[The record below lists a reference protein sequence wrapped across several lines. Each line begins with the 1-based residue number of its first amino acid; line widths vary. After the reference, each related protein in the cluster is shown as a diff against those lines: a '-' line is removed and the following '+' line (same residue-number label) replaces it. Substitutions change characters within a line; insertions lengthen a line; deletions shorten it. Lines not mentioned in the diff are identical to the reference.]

1 MTAAIA
7 RLNRRTFASLQHYP
21 NYRLFFGGQV
31 ISVTGSWMQNIAS
44 GWLIVTLTHSPVA
57 VGVLAL
63 AQFLPFT
70 IFGLFAGS
78 IVDRVDNRKLIIG
91 TQAVQMVLAAALAG
105 IALGGVAVPWMVYV
119 IAFLRGGVLVLD
131 VPARQSFTY
140 RMVGPAELPNA
151 IALNSS
157 LFNASRVIGPAL
169 GGLVIAAVGLG
180 FCFVSNAVSFL
191 AVLASLLL
199 MDERTLFGARRPDVR
214 PTIWRGTREGIA
226 FARRNRRVWVTLL
239 VVGVVSTVSFNLNV
253 ILPVLASSTLHAGPQ
268 TFGIISAC
276 FGAGALAGAL
286 VSASLSRASWR
297 ILALG
302 TGLFGLAELLLAPE
316 RSVWAA
322 GILLVALGASFTT
335 WTSNANSGVQ
345 LEAPDHLRGRVV
357 GLYFYAFNG
366 AAPLGGL
373 LVGWLSALGGTELA
387 LAVGGLA
394 ALAMTAVCV
403 VALRGE
409 PARPK
414 PLAERAEPAAL
425 AA

>member
-1 MTAAIA
+1 MTAALG
-7 RLNRRTFASLQHYP
+7 RLNRRTFASLQRYP

-44 GWLIVTLTHSPVA
+44 AWLIVTLTHSPVA

-70 IFGLFAGS
+70 IFGLFAGV
-78 IVDRVDNRKLIIG
+78 IVDRFDNRKLIIG
-91 TQAVQMVLAAALAG
+91 TQAVQMVLAAALAA

-119 IAFLRGGVLVLD
+119 IAFMRGTVLVLD
-131 VPARQSFTY
+131 VPARQSLTY

-169 GGLVIAAVGLG
+169 GGLVIAAIGLG
-180 FCFVSNAVSFL
+180 FCFVANAVSFL

-199 MDERTLFGARRPDVR
+199 MDERKLFPVRRPDVM
-214 PTIWRGTREGIA
+214 PTIWRGTREGLG
-226 FARRNRRVWVTLL
+226 FVRRNKRVRITLL
-239 VVGVVSTVSFNLNV
+239 IVAVISTLSFNLNV
-253 ILPVLASSTLHAGPQ
+253 ILPVLASTTLHAGPQ

-276 FGAGALAGAL
+276 FGAGALIGAL
-286 VSASLSRASWR
+286 VSASVGRASWK
-297 ILALG
+297 ILAIG

-322 GILLVALGASFTT
+322 GVLLIVLGAAFTT

-373 LVGWLSALGGTELA
+373 LVGWLSAMGGTELA
-387 LAVGGLA
+387 LAVGGIA
-394 ALAMTAVCV
+394 ALAMTAVGV
-403 VALRGE
+403 VALRDE
-409 PARPK
+409 PARPT
-414 PLAERAEPAAL
+414 PLAERAEPSAL

>member
-1 MTAAIA
+1 MTAALA
-7 RLNRRTFASLQHYP
+7 RLNRRTFASLQQYP

-31 ISVTGSWMQNIAS
+31 VSVTGSWMQNIAS
-44 GWLIVTLTHSPVA
+44 GWLIITLTHSPVA

-70 IFGLFAGS
+70 IFGLFAGV
-78 IVDRVDNRKLIIG
+78 IVDRFDNRKLIIG
-91 TQAVQMVLAAALAG
+91 TQAVQMMLAAALAA

-119 IAFLRGGVLVLD
+119 IAFLRGSVLVLD
-131 VPARQSFTY
+131 VPARQSLTY
-140 RMVGPAELPNA
+140 RMVGPSELPNA

-199 MDERTLFGARRPDVR
+199 MDERKLFPVIRSQVR
-214 PTIWRGTREGIA
+214 PTLLRGTREGLA
-226 FARRNRRVWVTLL
+226 FALRNRRVLVTL
-239 VVGVVSTVSFNLNV
+239 VIVAVVSTFSFNLNV
-253 ILPVLASSTLHAGPQ
+253 ILPVLASTTLHAGPQ
-268 TFGIISAC
+268 TFGLISAC
-276 FGAGALAGAL
+276 FGAGALIGAL
-286 VSASLSRASWR
+286 VSASVGRASWK
-297 ILALG
+297 IVTLG

-322 GILLVALGASFTT
+322 GVLLVVLGAAFTT

-373 LVGWLSALGGTELA
+373 LVGWLSARGGTELA
-387 LAVGGLA
+387 LVVGGIA
-394 ALAMTAVCV
+394 ALLMTVIGA
-403 VALRGE
+403 VALRDE
-409 PARPK
+409 PARPE
-414 PLAERAEPAAL
+414 PLAEHSEPAAL

>member
-1 MTAAIA
+1 
-7 RLNRRTFASLQHYP
+7 
-21 NYRLFFGGQV
+21 
-31 ISVTGSWMQNIAS
+31 MQNIAS

-70 IFGLFAGS
+70 IFGLFAGAV
-78 IVDRVDNRKLIIG
+78 VDRFDNRKLIIG
-91 TQAVQMVLAAALAG
+91 TQATQMVLAAALAA

-119 IAFLRGGVLVLD
+119 IAFLRGSVLVLD
-131 VPARQSFTY
+131 VPARQSLTY

-169 GGLVIAAVGLG
+169 GGLVIAAIGLG
-180 FCFVSNAVSFL
+180 FCFVANAVSFL

-199 MDERTLFGARRPDVR
+199 MDERKLFPVRRPDVM
-214 PTIWRGTREGIA
+214 PTIWRGTREGLGFA
-226 FARRNRRVWVTLL
+226 FRNRRVRVTLL
-239 VVGVVSTVSFNLNV
+239 IVLVISTLSFNLNV
-253 ILPVLASSTLHAGPQ
+253 ILPVLASTTLHAGPQ

-276 FGAGALAGAL
+276 FGAGALIGAL
-286 VSASLSRASWR
+286 VSASVGHASWK
-297 ILALG
+297 ILAAG

-322 GILLVALGASFTT
+322 GVLLVVLGAAFTT

-373 LVGWLSALGGTELA
+373 LVGWLSAMGGTELA
-387 LAVGGLA
+387 LAIGGVA
-394 ALAMTAVCV
+394 ALTMTVVGA
-403 VALRGE
+403 VALRDE

-414 PLAERAEPAAL
+414 PLAERAEPTAL

>member
-1 MTAAIA
+1 VTAAIA

-199 MDERTLFGARRPDVR
+199 MDERKLFGARRPDVR

-403 VALRGE
+403 FALRDE

-414 PLAERAEPAAL
+414 PLAEAAEPAAL

>member
-1 MTAAIA
+1 VTAALH
-7 RLNRRTFASLQHYP
+7 RLNRRTFASLQQYP

-31 ISVTGSWMQNIAS
+31 VSVTGSWMQNIAS
-44 GWLIVTLTHSPVA
+44 AWLIVTLTHSPVA

-70 IFGLFAGS
+70 IFGLFAGVL
-78 IVDRVDNRKLIIG
+78 VDRFDTRKLVIG

-105 IALGGVAVPWMVYV
+105 IALTGVAVPWMVYV
-119 IAFLRGGVLVLD
+119 IAFARGSVLVLD
-131 VPARQSFTY
+131 VPARQALTY

-169 GGLVIAAVGLG
+169 GGVVIAAFGLG
-180 FCFVSNAVSFL
+180 FCFVSNAISFL
-191 AVLASLLL
+191 AVLASLLA
-199 MDERTLFGARRPDVR
+199 MDERKLFRLKRPDVR

-226 FARRNRRVWVTLL
+226 FALGNRRVRITLL
-239 VVGVVSTVSFNLNV
+239 IVLVVSTLGFNLNV
-253 ILPVLASSTLHAGPQ
+253 ILPVLASTTLQAGPQ

-276 FGAGALAGAL
+276 FGAGALVGAL
-286 VSASLSRASWR
+286 VSASIGRASWK
-297 ILALG
+297 ILAAG
-302 TGLFGLAELLLAPE
+302 TGLFGLTELLLAPE

-322 GILLVALGASFTT
+322 GVLLVVLGAAFTT

-373 LVGWLSALGGTELA
+373 LVGWLSATGGTELA
-387 LAVGGLA
+387 LAVGGIA
-394 ALAMTAVCV
+394 SLAMTAVGV
-403 VALRGE
+403 VALRDE

-414 PLAERAEPAAL
+414 PLERTEPAAL

>member
-1 MTAAIA
+1 VTAAIA
-7 RLNRRTFASLQHYP
+7 RLNRRTFASLQQYP

-31 ISVTGSWMQNIAS
+31 VSVTGSWMQNIAS
-44 GWLIVTLTHSPVA
+44 GWLIITLTHSPVA

-70 IFGLFAGS
+70 IFGLFAGV
-78 IVDRVDNRKLIIG
+78 IVDRFDNRKLIIG
-91 TQAVQMVLAAALAG
+91 TQAVQMVLAAALAA

-119 IAFLRGGVLVLD
+119 IAFLRGSVLVLD
-131 VPARQSFTY
+131 VPARQSLTY

-199 MDERTLFGARRPDVR
+199 MDERKLFPVVR
-214 PTIWRGTREGIA
+214 AKVPPTILRGTREGLA
-226 FARRNRRVWVTLL
+226 FALRNRRVLVTLAI
-239 VVGVVSTVSFNLNV
+239 VAMVSTFSFNLNV
-253 ILPVLASSTLHAGPQ
+253 ILPVLASTTLHAGPQ
-268 TFGIISAC
+268 TFGLISAC
-276 FGAGALAGAL
+276 FGAGALIGAL
-286 VSASLSRASWR
+286 VSASVGRASWK
-297 ILALG
+297 IVTLG
-302 TGLFGLAELLLAPE
+302 TGLFGLTELLLAPE

-322 GILLVALGASFTT
+322 GLLLIVLGAAFTT

-373 LVGWLSALGGTELA
+373 LVGWLSAMGGTELA
-387 LAVGGLA
+387 LAVGGIV
-394 ALAMTAVCV
+394 ALVMTAVGV
-403 VALRGE
+403 VALRDE
-409 PARPK
+409 PARPE
-414 PLAERAEPAAL
+414 PLVERVEPTAL

>member
-1 MTAAIA
+1 MTQAFV
-7 RLNRRTFASLQHYP
+7 RLNRRTFASLQQYP

-70 IFGLFAGS
+70 IFGLFAGVV
-78 IVDRVDNRKLIIG
+78 VDRFDNRKLIIG
-91 TQAVQMVLAAALAG
+91 TQATQMVLAAALAA

-119 IAFLRGGVLVLD
+119 IAFLRGSVLVLD
-131 VPARQSFTY
+131 VPARQSLTY

-169 GGLVIAAVGLG
+169 GGLVIAAIGLG
-180 FCFVSNAVSFL
+180 FCFVANAVSFL

-199 MDERTLFGARRPDVR
+199 MDERKLFPVRRPDVT
-214 PTIWRGTREGIA
+214 PTIWRGTREGLGFA
-226 FARRNRRVWVTLL
+226 FGNRRVRVTLL
-239 VVGVVSTVSFNLNV
+239 IVLVISTLSFNLNV
-253 ILPVLASSTLHAGPQ
+253 ILPVLASTTLHAGPQ

-276 FGAGALAGAL
+276 FGAGALIGAL
-286 VSASLSRASWR
+286 VSASVGRASWK
-297 ILALG
+297 ILAAG

-322 GILLVALGASFTT
+322 GVLLILLGAAFTT

-373 LVGWLSALGGTELA
+373 LVGWLSAMGGTELA
-387 LAVGGLA
+387 LAVGGIA
-394 ALAMTAVCV
+394 ALTMTAVGV
-403 VALRGE
+403 VALRDE
-409 PARPK
+409 PTRPK
-414 PLAERAEPAAL
+414 PLAERAEPTAL

>member
-1 MTAAIA
+1 MTAALH
-7 RLNRRTFASLQHYP
+7 RLNRRTFASLQQYP

-31 ISVTGSWMQNIAS
+31 VSVTGSWMQNIAS
-44 GWLIVTLTHSPVA
+44 AWLIVTLTHSPVA

-63 AQFLPFT
+63 SQFLPFT
-70 IFGLFAGS
+70 IFGLFAGVL
-78 IVDRVDNRKLIIG
+78 VDRFDTRKLVIG

-105 IALGGVAVPWMVYV
+105 IALTGVAVPWMVYV
-119 IAFLRGGVLVLD
+119 IAFARGSVLVLD
-131 VPARQSFTY
+131 VPARQALTY

-169 GGLVIAAVGLG
+169 GGVVIAAFGLG
-180 FCFVSNAVSFL
+180 FCFVSNAISFL
-191 AVLASLLL
+191 AVLASLLA
-199 MDERTLFGARRPDVR
+199 MDERKLFRLKRPDVR
-214 PTIWRGTREGIA
+214 PTIWRGTRKGIA
-226 FARRNRRVWVTLL
+226 FALGNRRVRITLL
-239 VVGVVSTVSFNLNV
+239 IVLVVSTLGFNLNV
-253 ILPVLASSTLHAGPQ
+253 ILPVLASTTLQAGPQ

-276 FGAGALAGAL
+276 FGAGALVGAL
-286 VSASLSRASWR
+286 VSASIGRASWK
-297 ILALG
+297 ILAAG
-302 TGLFGLAELLLAPE
+302 TGLFGLTELLLAPE

-322 GILLVALGASFTT
+322 GVLLVVLGAAFTT

-373 LVGWLSALGGTELA
+373 LVGWLSATGGTELA
-387 LAVGGLA
+387 LAVGGIA
-394 ALAMTAVCV
+394 SLAMTAVGV
-403 VALRGE
+403 VALRDE

-414 PLAERAEPAAL
+414 PLERTEPAAL

>member
-1 MTAAIA
+1 VTAALH
-7 RLNRRTFASLQHYP
+7 RLNRRTFASLRRYP

-44 GWLIVTLTHSPVA
+44 AWLIITLTHSPVA

-70 IFGLFAGS
+70 IFGLFAGV
-78 IVDRVDNRKLIIG
+78 IVDRFDNRKLVIG
-91 TQAVQMVLAAALAG
+91 TQAVQMVLAATLATIALA
-105 IALGGVAVPWMVYV
+105 GVAVPWMVYV
-119 IAFLRGGVLVLD
+119 IAFARGAVLVLD
-131 VPARQSFTY
+131 VPARQSLTY

-169 GGLVIAAVGLG
+169 GGVVIAVFGLG
-180 FCFVSNAVSFL
+180 FCFVSNAISFL

-199 MDERTLFGARRPDVR
+199 MDVRKLFPVKRPDVR
-214 PTIWRGTREGIA
+214 PTIWRGTREGIS
-226 FARRNRRVWVTLL
+226 FALGNRRVRVTLL
-239 VVGVVSTVSFNLNV
+239 IVLVVSTLGFNLNV
-253 ILPVLASSTLHAGPQ
+253 ILPVLASKTLLAGPQ

-276 FGAGALAGAL
+276 FGAGALIGAL
-286 VSASLSRASWR
+286 VSASVGRASWK
-297 ILALG
+297 ILAAG
-302 TGLFGLAELLLAPE
+302 TGLFGLTELLLAPE
-316 RSVWAA
+316 RSVWTA
-322 GILLVALGASFTT
+322 GVLLVVLGAAFTT

-373 LVGWLSALGGTELA
+373 LVGWLSAQGGTELA
-387 LAVGGLA
+387 LAVGGIA
-394 ALAMTAVCV
+394 SLAMTAVGV

-414 PLAERAEPAAL
+414 PLERAQPAAL

>member
-1 MTAAIA
+1 VTAAIA

-157 LFNASRVIGPAL
+157 LFNASRVVGPAL

-199 MDERTLFGARRPDVR
+199 MDERKLFGAPRPDVR

-253 ILPVLASSTLHAGPQ
+253 ILPVLASTTLHSGPQ

-286 VSASLSRASWR
+286 VSASLGRASWK

-322 GILLVALGASFTT
+322 GVLLIALGASFTT

-345 LEAPDHLRGRVV
+345 LESPDHLRGRVV

-403 VALRGE
+403 AALRGE
-409 PARPK
+409 PARPR

>member
-1 MTAAIA
+1 MTAALH
-7 RLNRRTFASLQHYP
+7 RLNRRTFASLQQYP

-31 ISVTGSWMQNIAS
+31 VSVTGSWMQNIAS
-44 GWLIVTLTHSPVA
+44 AWLIVTLTHSPVA

-70 IFGLFAGS
+70 IFGLFAGVL
-78 IVDRVDNRKLIIG
+78 VDRFDTRKLVIG

-105 IALGGVAVPWMVYV
+105 IALTGVAVPWMVYV
-119 IAFLRGGVLVLD
+119 IAFARGSVLVLD
-131 VPARQSFTY
+131 VPARQALTY

-169 GGLVIAAVGLG
+169 GGVVIAAFGLG
-180 FCFVSNAVSFL
+180 FCFVSNAISFL
-191 AVLASLLL
+191 AVLASLLA
-199 MDERTLFGARRPDVR
+199 MDERKLFRLKRPDVR

-226 FARRNRRVWVTLL
+226 FALGNRRVRITLL
-239 VVGVVSTVSFNLNV
+239 IVLVVSTLGFNLNV
-253 ILPVLASSTLHAGPQ
+253 ILPVLASTTLQAGPQ

-276 FGAGALAGAL
+276 FGAGALVGAL
-286 VSASLSRASWR
+286 VSASIGRASWK
-297 ILALG
+297 ILAAG
-302 TGLFGLAELLLAPE
+302 TGLFGLTELLLAPE

-322 GILLVALGASFTT
+322 GVLLVVLGAAFTT

-373 LVGWLSALGGTELA
+373 LVGWLSATGGTELA
-387 LAVGGLA
+387 LAVGGIA
-394 ALAMTAVCV
+394 SLAMTAVGV
-403 VALRGE
+403 VALRDE

-414 PLAERAEPAAL
+414 PLERTEPAAL

>member
-1 MTAAIA
+1 VTAAIA
-7 RLNRRTFASLQHYP
+7 RLNRRTFASLQQYP

-31 ISVTGSWMQNIAS
+31 VSVTGSWMQNIAS
-44 GWLIVTLTHSPVA
+44 GWLIITLTHSPVA

-70 IFGLFAGS
+70 IFGLFAGV
-78 IVDRVDNRKLIIG
+78 IVDRFDNRKLIIG
-91 TQAVQMVLAAALAG
+91 TQTVQMVLAAALAG

-119 IAFLRGGVLVLD
+119 IAFLRGSVLVLD
-131 VPARQSFTY
+131 VPARQSLTY

-191 AVLASLLL
+191 AVLASLLM
-199 MDERTLFGARRPDVR
+199 MDERKLFPVVRARVR
-214 PTIWRGTREGIA
+214 PTILRGTREGLA
-226 FARRNRRVWVTLL
+226 FALRNRRVLVTL
-239 VVGVVSTVSFNLNV
+239 VIVAVVSTFSFNLNV
-253 ILPVLASSTLHAGPQ
+253 ILPVLASTTLHAGPQ
-268 TFGIISAC
+268 TFGLISAC
-276 FGAGALAGAL
+276 FGAGALIGAL
-286 VSASLSRASWR
+286 VSASVGRASWK
-297 ILALG
+297 IVALG

-322 GILLVALGASFTT
+322 GVLLIVLGAAFTT

-373 LVGWLSALGGTELA
+373 LVGWLSARGGTELA
-387 LAVGGLA
+387 LAVGGIV
-394 ALAMTAVCV
+394 ALVMTAVGV
-403 VALRGE
+403 VALRDE
-409 PARPK
+409 PARPE
-414 PLAERAEPAAL
+414 PLAEHAEPTAL

>member
-199 MDERTLFGARRPDVR
+199 MDERKLFGARRPDVR

-403 VALRGE
+403 FALRDE

-414 PLAERAEPAAL
+414 PLAEAAEPAAL

>member
-1 MTAAIA
+1 MTEALG
-7 RLNRRTFASLQHYP
+7 RLNRRTFASLRRYP

-44 GWLIVTLTHSPVA
+44 GWLIITLTHSPVA

-70 IFGLFAGS
+70 IFGLFAGV
-78 IVDRVDNRKLIIG
+78 IVDRFDNRKLIIG
-91 TQAVQMVLAAALAG
+91 TQAVQMVLAAALAT

-119 IAFLRGGVLVLD
+119 IAFLRGTVLVLD
-131 VPARQSFTY
+131 VPARQALTY
-140 RMVGPAELPNA
+140 RMVGPTELPNA

-169 GGLVIAAVGLG
+169 GGLVIAAFGLG

-199 MDERTLFGARRPDVR
+199 MDERKLFPVRRPDVM
-214 PTIWRGTREGIA
+214 PTIWRGTREGLA
-226 FARRNRRVWVTLL
+226 FVYRNRRVRITLL
-239 VVGVVSTVSFNLNV
+239 IVLVISTLSFNLNV
-253 ILPVLASSTLHAGPQ
+253 ILPVLASTTLHAGPQ

-276 FGAGALAGAL
+276 FGAGALIGAL
-286 VSASLSRASWR
+286 VSASVGRASWK
-297 ILALG
+297 ILAAG
-302 TGLFGLAELLLAPE
+302 TGLFGLTELLLAPE

-322 GILLVALGASFTT
+322 GVLLIVLGAAFTT

-373 LVGWLSALGGTELA
+373 LVGWLSAKGGTELA
-387 LAVGGLA
+387 LVVGGIA
-394 ALAMTAVCV
+394 ALAMTAVGV
-403 VALRGE
+403 FALRDE
-409 PARPK
+409 PARPE
-414 PLAERAEPAAL
+414 PLAELAEPAAL

>member
-1 MTAAIA
+1 VTAALA
-7 RLNRRTFASLQHYP
+7 RLNRRTFASLQQYP

-31 ISVTGSWMQNIAS
+31 VSVTGSWMQNIAS
-44 GWLIVTLTHSPVA
+44 GWLIITLTHSPVA

-70 IFGLFAGS
+70 IFGLFAGV
-78 IVDRVDNRKLIIG
+78 IVDRFDNRKLIIG
-91 TQAVQMVLAAALAG
+91 TQAVQMVLAAALAA

-119 IAFLRGGVLVLD
+119 IAFLRGSVLVLD
-131 VPARQSFTY
+131 VPARQSLTY
-140 RMVGPAELPNA
+140 RMVGPSELPNA

-199 MDERTLFGARRPDVR
+199 MDERKLFPVIRSRVR
-214 PTIWRGTREGIA
+214 PTLLRGTREGLA
-226 FARRNRRVWVTLL
+226 FALRNRRVLVTL
-239 VVGVVSTVSFNLNV
+239 VIVAVVSTFSFNLNV
-253 ILPVLASSTLHAGPQ
+253 ILPVLASTTLHAGPQ
-268 TFGIISAC
+268 TFGLISAC
-276 FGAGALAGAL
+276 FGAGALIGAL
-286 VSASLSRASWR
+286 VSASVGRASWK
-297 ILALG
+297 IVTLG

-322 GILLVALGASFTT
+322 GVLLIVLGAAFTT

-373 LVGWLSALGGTELA
+373 LVGWLSARGGTELA
-387 LAVGGLA
+387 LVVGGIA
-394 ALAMTAVCV
+394 ALLMTVIGA
-403 VALRGE
+403 VALRDE
-409 PARPK
+409 PARPE
-414 PLAERAEPAAL
+414 PLAERSEPSAL